1 VRLTLPALLLTLAFA
16 PACKR
21 KAEPEPPAP
30 PEPEPVVETEPEP
43 PPPPSCP
50 ARDAFVGTWYLVT
63 EVSPEV
69 GKPMA
74 GINGYYTMNVTAR
87 EVGCGAQVNMIKRG
101 WGRGENKNAQSL
113 EGRVNVTQEGRHWKL
128 PIVVGSGADR
138 TDMVIW
144 LRQSAGQLQGHWHY
158 TNASWGS
165 APLFG
170 FVEGRRDLFE
180 GRPTAFPAAT
190 TALQTCSLKG
200 QGAVSYD
207 TCPPG

>member
-1 VRLTLPALLLTLAFA
+1 MRSVVPVLLLSVALA

-30 PEPEPVVETEPEP
+30 PEPEPVVEREPEP
-43 PPPPSCP
+43 PPPPDCP
-50 ARDAFVGTWYLVT
+50 ARDAFVGTWHLIT

-69 GKPMA
+69 GRPMA
-74 GINGYYTMNVTAR
+74 GVNGYYTMTVTAR
-87 EVGCGAQVNMIKRG
+87 DVGCGAQVNMVKRG
-101 WGRGENKNAQSL
+101 WGRGSNTNAQNL

-144 LRQSAGQLQGHWHY
+144 LRQGGGQVQGYWHY

-170 FVEGRRDLFE
+170 FVQGQRDPFD
-180 GRPTAFPAAT
+180 GRPTPSPAASSQLE
-190 TALQTCSLKG
+190 ACSLKG
-200 QGAVSYD
+200 KPAVTYD